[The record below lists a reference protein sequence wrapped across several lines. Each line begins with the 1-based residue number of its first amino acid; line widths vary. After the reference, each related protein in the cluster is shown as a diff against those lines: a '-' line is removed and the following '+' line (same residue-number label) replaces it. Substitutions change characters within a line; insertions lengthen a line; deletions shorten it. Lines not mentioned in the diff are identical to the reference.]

1 MHDLPHLALAV
12 LICLVLAGMALIF
25 LGSLVSVL
33 RSRLSLGMKLVWFVL
48 IFAVPLIGCVLWFL
62 VGRRQPSSPVGYGG

>member
-1 MHDLPHLALAV
+1 MHNLLHLTLAALIFV
-12 LICLVLAGMALIF
+12 VLAGMVLIF
-25 LGSLVSVL
+25 LGSLISVL

-62 VGRRQPSSPVGYGG
+62 VGRRQPSPQAGYGG